1 MKRLLAIGLTVAL
14 GGMSGCALTVHDAR
28 VDYKYTKAPAAD
40 FASSPEKIRV
50 GNFEDS
56 RGMDNPRIIMHSK
69 NMYGNTMSGG
79 TQAEKPVAEIV
90 RDGVVQGLTTA
101 KAHVVDDDPS
111 VILSGDLMEYGYT
124 VVQGLWTGTAN
135 TKLMLKL
142 KLTSKTGNTIWS
154 DTLLGKA
161 SYHAAMNPG
170 EDALFRLT
178 LDDLVERLQKDEDFQ
193 HALHVQ

>member
-1 MKRLLAIGLTVAL
+1 SV
-14 GGMSGCALTVHDAR
+14 CALTVHDAR

-90 RDGVVQGLTTA
+90 RDGVVQGLTT
-101 KAHVVDDDPS
+101 
-111 VILSGDLMEYGYT
+111 
-124 VVQGLWTGTAN
+124 GTAN

-178 LDDLVERLQKDEDFQ
+178 LDDLVERLQKNEDFQ